1 MVKLKQFSNVEVEA
15 EPFGDLDKPDMYH
28 EFYPEVDPLRK
39 GSMVPFQFRYFG
51 HFHSNSTSWLIYII
65 SKDFAG

>member
-28 EFYPEVDPLRK
+28 EFYPEIDPLRK
-39 GSMVPFQFRYFG
+39 GSLVPFHFR
-51 HFHSNSTSWLIYII
+51 
-65 SKDFAG
+65 